1 MCLIFAINFSSFN
14 DKVGILILHRSKKK
28 IMAVLV
34 FINTLWLL
42 PAALVFLVTKFLV
55 TDQLELGKPKIHRKL

>member
-1 MCLIFAINFSSFN
+1 MIKLAFLYHIEA
-14 DKVGILILHRSKKK
+14 KKK

-55 TDQLELGKPKIHRKL
+55 TDQLEFGKPKIHRKL

>member
-1 MCLIFAINFSSFN
+1 MIKLAFLYHIEA
-14 DKVGILILHRSKKK
+14 KKK